1 MEHYVLHRSISGKAM
16 ESPVLYLP
24 AQRESIIMQ
33 NKRRGGSIL
42 PAQRAEKGFLDGVT
56 GVYHT
61 PEGYFV
67 DEKEVEKFDANFP
80 PKEKLKL
87 PGQLV

>member
-1 MEHYVLHRSISGKAM
+1 LKKG
-16 ESPVLYLP
+16 YL
-24 AQRESIIMQ
+24 E
-33 NKRRGGSIL
+33 
-42 PAQRAEKGFLDGVT
+42 GVV

-67 DEKEVEKFDANFP
+67 DEKDAERFDAQFP